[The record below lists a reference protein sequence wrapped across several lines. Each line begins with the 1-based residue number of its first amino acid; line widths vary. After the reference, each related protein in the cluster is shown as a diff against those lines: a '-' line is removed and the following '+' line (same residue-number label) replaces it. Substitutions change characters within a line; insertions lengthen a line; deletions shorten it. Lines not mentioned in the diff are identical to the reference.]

1 MNKGEIIK
9 TQEELIQLLE
19 NQVVDITMMSKIEL
33 GDDVILEVRRL
44 KKKLNQPK
52 TKRKIEKKC
61 HACMGVWWQV
71 KKNKKIIFKSKRK
84 KDCTNYLNQNKDGD
98 SKRS

>member
-19 NQVVDITMMSKIEL
+19 NQVVDITTMSKIEL

-52 TKRKIEKKC
+52 TKRKIEKNVT
-61 HACMGVWWQV
+61 HVWEYGG
-71 KKNKKIIFKSKRK
+71 KLKKIKR
-84 KDCTNYLNQNKDGD
+84 
-98 SKRS
+98 

>member
-19 NQVVDITMMSKIEL
+19 NQVVDITTMSKIEL

-52 TKRKIEKKC
+52 TKIS
-61 HACMGVWWQV
+61 
-71 KKNKKIIFKSKRK
+71 NK
-84 KDCTNYLNQNKDGD
+84 
-98 SKRS
+98 